1 MKTLAQQVVRRII
14 SSVRN
19 SGHGGTILIIPPEM
33 ATEVSQDNPY
43 MVIKYKITDDE
54 KRRRFQTLILN
65 LTNTLAEG
73 HGHETST
80 GKLVGW
86 NEFVASNQESVSRL
100 DEAIFGLAHL
110 FADLTAVDGAVV
122 FTGGFELLGFGAE
135 ISGGSE
141 PLNPKQTFTY
151 LPYRGKN
158 PITKS

>member
-1 MKTLAQQVVRRII
+1 MLFNHEITRTHRYPSPLVLLRI
-14 SSVRN
+14 
-19 SGHGGTILIIPPEM
+19 
-33 ATEVSQDNPY
+33 ATRYDTP
-43 MVIKYKITDDE
+43 TDDE

-86 NEFVASNQESVSRL
+86 NEFVASNQESVSQL

-110 FADLTAVDGAVV
+110 FADLTAVNGAVV